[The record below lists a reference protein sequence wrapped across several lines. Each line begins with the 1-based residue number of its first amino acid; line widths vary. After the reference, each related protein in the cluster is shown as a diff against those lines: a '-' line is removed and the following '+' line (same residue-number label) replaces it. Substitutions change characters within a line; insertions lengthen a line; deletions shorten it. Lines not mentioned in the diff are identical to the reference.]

1 MQVERILEEIY
12 EISLEIHDKE
22 NCRFAL
28 TQLKKLHMYH
38 GLVTQ
43 SQNDERRLALLS
55 NPDNNRMDGIPKGR
69 KDSEEFDVLE
79 KFVVEE
85 VILSS
90 QVIGTNSGIAETGEN
105 ST

>member
-38 GLVTQ
+38 GLVAQ
-43 SQNDERRLALLS
+43 LQNDERRLTLLS
-55 NPDNNRMDGIPKGR
+55 NPDNDRIDGIPNR
-69 KDSEEFDVLE
+69 LKDSEESGVLE

-90 QVIGTNSGIAETGEN
+90 QVIYTNSGIPEKGEN
-105 ST
+105 SA